1 MMKIL
6 TIIVSY
12 NFEPWIDR
20 CLGSLKASLQ
30 PTDTLVID
38 NGSSDRTVEILR
50 KNYPEIRLIAN
61 HANLGFGKANNIGMQ
76 IALKEGY
83 DAVFLLN
90 QDAWIDPQTL
100 GNLAHESI
108 KHPDYAILSPVHLN
122 GTGSELEKGF
132 ASYTQVNSRNNL
144 PTKNRLTECPFI
156 NAAFWFIPTG
166 VLKKIGGFSSLFYHY
181 GEDKDYVNRIHF
193 HGYRIGYLPTVFGC
207 HDREFRKV
215 SLEGFMRAER
225 VYLLSEYANINYNF
239 IQAFAYGVL
248 AGIKKLAT
256 SLLKRQW
263 TYAKGYAGIV
273 SGLLSQTPAICRI
286 RKQTKQSY
294 PNFLMS

>member
-12 NFEPWIDR
+12 NFELWIDR
-20 CLGSLKASLQ
+20 CLGSLKDSLQ
-30 PTDTLVID
+30 QTDTIVID
-38 NGSSDRTVEILR
+38 NGSNDRTVEILR
-50 KNYPEIRLIAN
+50 KNYPQIRLIEN
-61 HANLGFGKANNIGMQ
+61 HGNLGFGKANNIGMQ

-90 QDAWIDPQTL
+90 QDAWIAPQTL

-144 PTKNRLTECPFI
+144 PTENRLTECPFI

-273 SGLLSQTPAICRI
+273 SGLLSQTPDICRI
-286 RKQTKQSY
+286 RKQTKQLN
-294 PNFLMS
+294 PNFLKP